1 MTIAAKLRRLKAE
14 RGVSAA
20 EMSDATG
27 VAIQTLLDILDGK
40 TRRPHERTVRRLALY
55 FHVSPAYF
63 LLEDEEGAG
72 AGAGLEDEITRLD
85 ERLSRLEESLGGDAA
100 REPLSP
106 ARRLAL
112 EEKYLSGER
121 LELRLPGQL
130 TPRDRERLLE
140 ILDTLERFVSEGNY
154 LDRRR

>member
-27 VAIQTLLDILDGK
+27 IAIQTLLDILDGK
-40 TRRPHERTVRRLALY
+40 TRRPHERTIRRLALY

-63 LLEDEEGAG
+63 LLDEEEGA
-72 AGAGLEDEITRLD
+72 AAEVRDEITRLD
-85 ERLSRLEESLGGDAA
+85 ERLSRLEESLGAEAA

-106 ARRLAL
+106 ARRFEI

-140 ILDTLERFVSEGNY
+140 ILDKLERFVSGEN
-154 LDRRR
+154 